1 MVSRSVCVVLK
12 VRSLDEV
19 VVVDAVG
26 GASVDAASEVDV
38 GRLRGEVFDVVKE
51 GRRVW
56 TFPIILKISADL
68 VGRAWTSSRVIGGNS
83 PSMADWNEM
92 YTRSR

>member
-1 MVSRSVCVVLK
+1 MVLK

-38 GRLRGEVFDVVKE
+38 GRLRGDVFDVVNE
-51 GRRVW
+51 GRRVC

-68 VGRAWTSSRVIGGNS
+68 VGRAWMSSCAIGGNS
-83 PSMADWNEM
+83 PSITDWNEI